1 MTGTNSLAYSRE
13 EVLIAVRTEPAH
25 FGLWE
30 RIHSLRDRLPQ
41 AVSGIF
47 DLLVMYTFYTL
58 RFLSTEAV
66 RVDCCRGLRLSGLQH
81 SRGSPLMAIV

>member
-13 EVLIAVRTEPAH
+13 EVLIVVRTEPAH

-30 RIHSLRDRLPQ
+30 RIHSLRDRLHQ

-47 DLLVMYTFYTL
+47 DLLVMHTFYTL
-58 RFLSTEAV
+58 LYDFYQQR
-66 RVDCCRGLRLSGLQH
+66 Q
-81 SRGSPLMAIV
+81 